1 MSERVFKIGT
11 ILLSIIVIPTFGW
24 VWTTDRNLTRF
35 EVQAE
40 SRLVVLESQ
49 SLETDEKIDELED
62 ASGKLLLIQRDIEY
76 IKQTLAE
83 IKESMR

>member
-1 MSERVFKIGT
+1 MSERLFKMGT
-11 ILLSIIVIPTFGW
+11 VLLSIIIVPTFGW
-24 VWTTDRNLTRF
+24 VWNTDRNLTRF

-40 SRLVVLESQ
+40 SRLVALESNAQ
-49 SLETDEKIDELED
+49 ETDEKIDELED
-62 ASGKLLLIQRDIEY
+62 ASDKLLLIQKDIEY

>member
-11 ILLSIIVIPTFGW
+11 ILLSIIIVPTFGW

-40 SRLVVLESQ
+40 SRLVALESNAQ
-49 SLETDEKIDELED
+49 ETEEKIEELED
-62 ASGKLLLIQRDIEY
+62 ASDKLLLIQRDIEY

>member
-1 MSERVFKIGT
+1 MSERIFKIGT

-24 VWTTDRNLTRF
+24 VWNTDRNLTRF
-35 EVQAE
+35 EVQSE

-49 SLETDEKIDELED
+49 SQKTDEKIEELED

-83 IKESMR
+83 IKETIR